1 MFPEQGL
8 AIGLHFVKHN
18 IYNLCTCLYTSTVKT
33 ISVREM
39 KAHWAE
45 VEAQVQAGETF
56 EVLNRGRP
64 SVRIIASTPRRILAW
79 DDHLATAIPSAGR
92 SAESTVNADR
102 EGRW

>member
-1 MFPEQGL
+1 M
-8 AIGLHFVKHN
+8 
-18 IYNLCTCLYTSTVKT
+18 KT

-45 VEAQVQAGETF
+45 VERHVRDGDTF

-64 SVRIIASTPRRILAW
+64 SVRIVPAHPRRVLAW
-79 DDHLATAIPSAGR
+79 DDHLASAIRASGR
-92 SAESTVNADR
+92 RGEAAVKADR